1 MLPEAVLNKVR
12 FEIEE
17 IDNLLTVYEP
27 LLNLARKRNL
37 DLIEKTALAQVL
49 HSFYNGLENIF
60 LVVSKSTDGFIPT
73 GVTWHRELLNQVSAE
88 TENRKPVLNTGTNE
102 SLLEYL
108 GFRHVVRHI
117 YSTNLDID
125 RMIHLAVKMRA
136 VWESTK
142 KDLVTFITSE

>member
-1 MLPEAVLNKVR
+1 MSVSAGFWKRQGNCSVLPDAVLKKVR

-17 IDNLLTVYEP
+17 IDNLITAYEP
-27 LLNLARKRNL
+27 LLNLAKTRNL

-49 HSFYNGLENIF
+49 HY
-60 LVVSKSTDGFIPT
+60 
-73 GVTWHRELLNQVSAE
+73 QVSVE
-88 TENRKPVLNTGTNE
+88 TENRGPVLKAETKE

-117 YSTNLDID
+117 YSTNLDTD
-125 RMIHLAVKMRA
+125 RMIHLAVKMKA

-142 KDLVTFITSE
+142 KDIVTFITSE